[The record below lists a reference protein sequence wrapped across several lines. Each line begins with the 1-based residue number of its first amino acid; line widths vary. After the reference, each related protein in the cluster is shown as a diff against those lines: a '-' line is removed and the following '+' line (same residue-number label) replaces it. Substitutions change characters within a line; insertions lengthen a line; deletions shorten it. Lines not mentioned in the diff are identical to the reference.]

1 MKPVYAALAVLVL
14 SPFACL
20 AALAGNNWLS
30 HVPEKDRAIADPLT
44 HTSDNVA
51 AGQELFRRN
60 CATCHGENAEG
71 RRLKPSLRTP
81 EVRSA
86 TDGEL
91 FWLLRNGSL
100 AHGMPSWSRLPESE
114 RWQLIQYLRTL
125 PE

>member
-1 MKPVYAALAVLVL
+1 MRGGAAAFAALCVCSMVLV
-14 SPFACL
+14 
-20 AALAGNNWLS
+20 AAEPASNWRG
-30 HVPEKDRAIADPLT
+30 HVPEKDRAVADPLAMT
-44 HTSDNVA
+44 EENAA
-51 AGQELFRRN
+51 AGEELYRRN
-60 CATCHGENAEG
+60 CATCHGEHGEG
-71 RRLKPSLRTP
+71 RGRRPALVTL

-100 AHGMPSWSRLPESE
+100 AHGMPSWSRLPEAE